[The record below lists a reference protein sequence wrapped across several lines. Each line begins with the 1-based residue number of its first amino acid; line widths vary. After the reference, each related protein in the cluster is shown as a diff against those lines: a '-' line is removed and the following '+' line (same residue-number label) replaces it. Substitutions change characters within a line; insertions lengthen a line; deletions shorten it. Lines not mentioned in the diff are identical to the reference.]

1 MYTYYFILK
10 KIVSLHKKK
19 YSSVLISFLIFIYL
33 SLLLRFLIQ
42 TLAGIVQVNNEF
54 FNVKTIYFLLIIISY
69 KILFVLESTVK
80 RTLKIIK
87 KEDVFNI
94 NT

>member
-1 MYTYYFILK
+1 MVENFILK

-19 YSSVLISFLIFIYL
+19 YSSALISFLIFIYL